1 MNFKDIDQSED
12 IIRLKLYSFEEKL
25 KTDERIL

>member
-12 IIRLKLYSFEEKL
+12 IIRLKLYSFEVKL